1 VERDKN
7 KSHLNLELTNAL
19 SSWQKMPD
27 SKEYLARVSEAIM
40 VALAAE
46 GLLLKVKREVLD
58 KFGTSELPIIRTVAF
73 RYGCVDGNSIV
84 FESSQELSMR
94 VGAIRERS
102 YLFLDSRTEKTIGFF
117 RPEDI
122 LELKTK

>member
-1 VERDKN
+1 MERDKN

-27 SKEYLARVSEAIM
+27 SKEYLARVSEAIT
-40 VALAAE
+40 VALATE

-73 RYGCVDGNSIV
+73 RHGCVDGYSIV
-84 FESSQELSMR
+84 FESSPELSMR